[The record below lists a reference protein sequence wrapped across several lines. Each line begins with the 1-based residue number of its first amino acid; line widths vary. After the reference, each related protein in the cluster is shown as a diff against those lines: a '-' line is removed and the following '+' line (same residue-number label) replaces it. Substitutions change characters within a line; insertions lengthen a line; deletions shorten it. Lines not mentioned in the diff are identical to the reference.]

1 MSIAE
6 IIGIIF
12 GSSVLT
18 AIITWAT
25 TRRKNNADTANSI
38 SEAWEKL
45 IQPMQ
50 AQLDNNGTE
59 ITNLKN
65 KIADLECSGREKDK
79 TIAAQ
84 NERIQELT
92 DEVAELRKQL
102 EDIGQKPKT
111 KKAKGD

>member
-12 GSSVLT
+12 GSGVLSAVIT
-18 AIITWAT
+18 AVA
-25 TRRKNNADTANSI
+25 TRRKNNADADNTI
-38 SEAWEKL
+38 SEAWSKL
-45 IQPMQ
+45 IEPMQ
-50 AQLDNNGTE
+50 AQLDKNGSE
-59 ITNLKN
+59 IASLKN